1 MLRRLSGLAVICVLL
16 GCLLTG
22 CEFANRGSATEL
34 QADEEGKLIQT
45 IVEPADQSIDIDTL
59 EQYIKEKID
68 AAGNSDGT
76 SAAAAEGSS
85 ASSGAKSSSQAGIQ
99 LDSCKVKDGKIQIR
113 LNYAGYEQYTAFN
126 ETACFCGTIREAQ
139 NAGYS
144 FDRAFL
150 NEKGKAAEDAAASIT
165 ERADEW
171 KVLIV
176 EEPMRLRVPDKS
188 LYTSENLKASGRTT
202 AVVQETGDSAA
213 DTGSSE
219 KETASTSS
227 TSAAEEKDKQETDDT
242 GDVRMEQFVIDDF
255 ALYYVIYK

>member
-1 MLRRLSGLAVICVLL
+1 MLRRLSGLAVICALL

-45 IVEPADQSIDIDTL
+45 IVEPADQSIDVDAL
-59 EQYIKEKID
+59 KQYIEEKIG
-68 AAGNSDGT
+68 AAGSSDEA
-76 SAAAAEGSS
+76 SADVAAGSS
-85 ASSGAKSSSQAGIQ
+85 ASSEAKSSSQAGIS

-113 LNYAGYEQYTAFN
+113 LNYTGYEQYTAFN

-144 FDRAFL
+144 FDRTFL
-150 NEKGKAAEDAAASIT
+150 DEKGKTAEDASASIA

-176 EEPMRLRVPDKS
+176 EEPMRLRVPDKI

-202 AVVQETGDSAA
+202 AVVQETGADAA
-213 DTGSSE
+213 DAKKSE
-219 KETASTSS
+219 QETASASS
-227 TSAAEEKDKQETDDT
+227 SEAEDRQETDET
-242 GDVRMEQFVIDDF
+242 GTVRMEQFVIDDF

>member
-45 IVEPADQSIDIDTL
+45 IVEPADQTIDMDAL
-59 EQYIKEKID
+59 EQYIKDKID
-68 AAGNSDGT
+68 AADSSDGT

-85 ASSGAKSSSQAGIQ
+85 ASSSAKSSSQDGIQ
-99 LDSCKVKDGKIQIR
+99 LDSCKVKDGKLQIR

-144 FDRAFL
+144 FDRTFL
-150 NEKGKAAEDAAASIT
+150 DEKGKAADDAAASIT

-176 EEPMRLRVPDKS
+176 EEPMRLRVPDKI

-202 AVVQETGDSAA
+202 AVVKEKGDSTA
-213 DTGSSE
+213 DTGSGE
-219 KETASTSS
+219 KETASASSSAEPDQKEASETS
-227 TSAAEEKDKQETDDT
+227 DT
-242 GDVRMEQFVIDDF
+242 GNIRMEQFVIDDF